1 MEETNQMIKKKLLS
15 LAMAGTMGL
24 TALASPALLA
34 EASPSTV
41 SEFDSLISELTSE
54 QNEASNK
61 LTKLQNE
68 IKENEAEAEKLVAE
82 MQETKDLL
90 EKLQAEIEELNLIIE
105 LREEHLS
112 DQARALQI
120 MGESGNIVDFV
131 LNAES
136 LNDVVGRIDV
146 VSTLISSNK
155 KTLAQQEADKA
166 KVEAKENETVEKQEE
181 QAKIAGK
188 LEANKNVLEER
199 KAEQESMLASIA
211 AEKAVAKEER
221 SALVAQAEAAEQRR
235 SELEAARTVTA
246 SSNSNSNSN
255 EVTTASSTVSSSA
268 NTTAKAE
275 KPAAP
280 SAPAANSG
288 SIVSIAH
295 SLTGIPYLYG
305 GSTTAA
311 FDCSGFTAYVFSQ
324 AGRSIPRTTGGQYA
338 ATSRISRS
346 QAQPGDLVFF
356 SQGGGIDHVG
366 IYLGGGS
373 FIGAQTSTGVAV
385 STINSGYWANYVV
398 GFGR

>member
-1 MEETNQMIKKKLLS
+1 MIKKKLLS

>member
-1 MEETNQMIKKKLLS
+1 
-15 LAMAGTMGL
+15 MAGTMGL

>member
-1 MEETNQMIKKKLLS
+1 MIKKKLLS

-41 SEFDSLISELTSE
+41 SEFDSLISEITSE

-275 KPAAP
+275 KLAAP